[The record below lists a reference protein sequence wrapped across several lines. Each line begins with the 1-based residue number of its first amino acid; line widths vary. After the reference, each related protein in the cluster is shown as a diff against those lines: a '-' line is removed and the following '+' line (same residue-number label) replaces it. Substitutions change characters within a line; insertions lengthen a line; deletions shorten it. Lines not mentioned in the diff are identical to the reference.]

1 MTVVYVD
8 TLFLLNL
15 TIDYLLLRLSARI
28 CGQYVPTLRLAL
40 GALMGAVYALC
51 LGIACDLALPG
62 SVPCFYTIAL
72 PLAAILAGLL
82 TREWLSSHLLSALAA
97 SALSYLVTGL
107 LHAGVLAVT
116 GHGAFV
122 TAMAVAGKEFLITL
136 PALPLLYLLLRF
148 LHGKTHPYGD

>member
-1 MTVVYVD
+1 M
-8 TLFLLNL
+8 
-15 TIDYLLLRLSARI
+15 
-28 CGQYVPTLRLAL
+28 
-40 GALMGAVYALC
+40 
-51 LGIACDLALPG
+51 
-62 SVPCFYTIAL
+62 
-72 PLAAILAGLL
+72 LAGLL
-82 TREWLSSHLLSALAA
+82 TRGWLSSNLLSALTA